1 MISINID
8 MKSLLKIAFVLGIVV
23 SFSSCKDNL
32 KPNYQ
37 YMPNMYESVA
47 YETYSESDAFNSP
60 TGLKGK
66 EGQLPAEGS
75 IKRGFVP
82 YEIPNTTEGYDF
94 SKTITTSPLDGKGV
108 DMKKAEEL
116 YGIYCAICHG
126 ETGNGMGKLVKQEKL
141 LGVPSYKD
149 RQVTVGS
156 IFHVQTYG
164 LNSMGSYANQLS
176 QQERWMIAA
185 YVLELKS
192 KL

>member
-1 MISINID
+1 
-8 MKSLLKIAFVLGIVV
+8 MKSLFKIAIVAGIMI

-66 EGQLPAEGS
+66 EGQLPPIGS

-82 YEIPNTTEGYDF
+82 YEIPNTTEGYNF
-94 SKTITTSPLDGKGV
+94 SKSVIISPLDSTEV
-108 DMKKAEEL
+108 DMTKAAEL

-126 ETGNGMGKLVKQEKL
+126 TEGNGKGKLVTQEKI
-141 LGVPSYKD
+141 LGVPSYAD
-149 RQVTVGS
+149 RQISIGS
-156 IFHVQTYG
+156 IYHVQTYG
-164 LNSMGSYANQLS
+164 LNSMGSYANLLNQK
-176 QQERWMIAA
+176 ERWQVAA
-185 YVLELKS
+185 YVMELKS

>member
-1 MISINID
+1 

-94 SKTITTSPLDGKGV
+94 SKTITTSPLEGKAV

>member
-1 MISINID
+1 

-23 SFSSCKDNL
+23 SFSSCKDNS

-47 YETYSESDAFNSP
+47 YETNAESAAFNSP

-66 EGQLPAEGS
+66 VGQLPPAGS

-82 YEIPNTTEGYDF
+82 YEIPNTTEGYNF
-94 SKTITTSPLDGKGV
+94 SKTITKSPLDSTAV
-108 DMKKAEEL
+108 DLKKAEEL
-116 YGIYCAICHG
+116 FVIYCAICHG
-126 ETGNGMGKLVKQEKL
+126 EAGNGMGKLVKQQKF
-141 LGVPSYKD
+141 LGVPNYKD
-149 RQVTVGS
+149 RQVTIGS
-156 IFHVQTYG
+156 IFHVETYG